1 MADAG
6 QCAGTFGGVDPG
18 PRGAA
23 AADYWD
29 ARAEGFARS
38 QDADDGVLVGCVL
51 SRVARHADLAG
62 ARVLDV
68 GAGAGRYGLA
78 MAAAADRVT
87 LTDVSPGMLAAAA
100 ERAAARGLANV
111 DLVRADWAAADL
123 AGLGWAGA
131 FDLVFAS
138 MVPALR
144 EPAALDKLAA
154 ASRGLVAV
162 NQITRDGDDVAGH
175 IRDVLGLADHPD
187 PHNDPAFVS
196 DVVRHLAARGV
207 GCVVEEPETIV
218 ERGYAFEDLLARYA
232 GRFEEAA
239 RRAGSGLREVLEPL
253 RSRHGELI
261 PVRRHTRTGLIIF
274 RGEAG

>member
-1 MADAG
+1 MVEAG
-6 QCAGTFGGVDPG
+6 RRGGTFGGIDPG
-18 PRGAA
+18 PRGADTA
-23 AADYWD
+23 AYWD

-78 MAAAADRVT
+78 LAETAHRVT
-87 LTDVSPGMLAAAA
+87 LTDVSPAMLAAAA

-123 AGLGWAGA
+123 AEHGWAGA

-138 MVPALR
+138 MVPVLR
-144 EPAALDKLAA
+144 QPAALDKLAA

-162 NQITRDGDDVAGH
+162 NRITRDGDDVAGH
-175 IRDVLGLADHPD
+175 IRTVLGIADHPD
-187 PHNDPAFVS
+187 PHNDPGYVS

-218 ERGYAFEDLLARYA
+218 ERAYSFEDLLARYA
-232 GRFEEAA
+232 GRFGEAA
-239 RRAGSGLREVLEPL
+239 RRAGTSLREVLEPL

-274 RGEAG
+274 PGEAA